1 MKPLQKPVP
10 PTWVAASSD
19 ETLIKAGELGFPTMG
34 IPFVRSNSILEVK
47 QKNDLFMESYSRA
60 GHKEEPDIMVALHVY
75 LHSSGEEAVRFS
87 RPYFERI
94 LEYLRTSRRPGSK
107 VPDFDNVG
115 KERLVVFSSPE
126 RAVEI
131 FREYQAIGV
140 THIICMVNFG
150 GAPMS
155 EVRRTME
162 IMSNEVFPHLR

>member
-1 MKPLQKPVP
+1 
-10 PTWVAASSD
+10 
-19 ETLIKAGELGFPTMG
+19 LIKAGELGFPTMG
-34 IPFVRSNSILEVK
+34 IPFVRSDTILDAKE
-47 QKNDLFMESYSRA
+47 KNDLFNEAYFRA

-75 LHSSGEEAVRFS
+75 LHSSGEDAVRCS
-87 RPYFERI
+87 RPYFERV

-150 GAPMS
+150 GAPMT
-155 EVRRTME
+155 EVRRTLE
-162 IMSNEVFPHLR
+162 LMSKEVFPNFK